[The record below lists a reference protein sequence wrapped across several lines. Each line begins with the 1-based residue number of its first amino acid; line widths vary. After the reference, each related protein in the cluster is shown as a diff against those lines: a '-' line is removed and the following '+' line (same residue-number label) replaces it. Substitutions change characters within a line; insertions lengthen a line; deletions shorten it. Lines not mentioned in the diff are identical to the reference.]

1 MDEWKTWYILI
12 ILILYYDERKRA
24 RNQFGRRHSTASG
37 SGQNGARQ
45 RVYNN
50 NIIQYIRRIRRLFS
64 LSPSHAL
71 RRRRR
76 SRRESVI
83 RNHKNPIHN
92 AAPPPFWFL
101 LHYVQFFCT
110 CVHRVS
116 V

>member
-1 MDEWKTWYILI
+1 MIKTQWTSGRHGIYLY
-12 ILILYYDERKRA
+12 YYDERKRA

-71 RRRRR
+71 RRRR
-76 SRRESVI
+76 ESVI

-92 AAPPPFWFL
+92 AAAA
-101 LHYVQFFCT
+101 V
-110 CVHRVS
+110 VS
-116 V
+116 VFITLRSIFLYMRTPRIRIY